1 MIIMK
6 RTNWK
11 TALRAVFG
19 TVALIGFVSNS
30 DGARKPAWDTSA
42 AVGFSLTQGN
52 SDTTLLNANI
62 GSKGTYK
69 NYAITLGA
77 DATFGEQNDV
87 RNAETYRAFGQ
98 YDRKITDRF
107 YVYGRGDYFHDG
119 IADVEYRYKISPGFG
134 WHLIK
139 NDKWA
144 LDLEAGPGYVFQD
157 QGGISDSF
165 LTLRVAENLTY
176 KLNDRA
182 RLWQSAEWVPEASQF
197 SNYFLTIQV
206 DIEADLTKKAKLRV
220 VIYDDY
226 NNQPAAGRKKNDIKL
241 VTGISYSFN

>member
-98 YDRKITDRF
+98 YDRKITTASMSMVVVTTSMTVLPTSNTATRSAP
-107 YVYGRGDYFHDG
+107 VSVG
-119 IADVEYRYKISPGFG
+119 I
-134 WHLIK
+134 
-139 NDKWA
+139 
-144 LDLEAGPGYVFQD
+144 
-157 QGGISDSF
+157 
-165 LTLRVAENLTY
+165 
-176 KLNDRA
+176 
-182 RLWQSAEWVPEASQF
+182 
-197 SNYFLTIQV
+197 
-206 DIEADLTKKAKLRV
+206 
-220 VIYDDY
+220 
-226 NNQPAAGRKKNDIKL
+226 
-241 VTGISYSFN
+241 